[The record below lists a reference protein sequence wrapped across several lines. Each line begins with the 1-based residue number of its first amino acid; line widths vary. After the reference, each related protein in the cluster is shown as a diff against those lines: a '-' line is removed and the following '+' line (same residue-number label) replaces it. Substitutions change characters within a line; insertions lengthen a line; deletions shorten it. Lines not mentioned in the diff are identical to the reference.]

1 MTDIK
6 TAELIHGV
14 ATAYAEL
21 LRRQRATSSG
31 FVSWQDS
38 KRAHEFLWV
47 GSSGEQETL
56 MRNGSAL
63 RVKRDSSLFEGV
75 QKMHATAELNP
86 YEREVFYGYPYV
98 IGRVAGRPV
107 RGPLLTIP
115 VNITVDG
122 SGFQVVADDDVLR
135 VNTLPFRGEEDTAA
149 HQLALARLLEFTPE
163 FPLGN
168 GGAAE
173 FGQHLSREL
182 PDVALNA
189 TLDGRLVDPPTMP
202 NSGSYLELIEQA
214 ALFVAP
220 KSGYFL
226 TSDLETIAEGADSA
240 SEDTAWIRLAARA
253 GDESQAEFE
262 DGAEDSSSIYY
273 PFQSN
278 RSQRRVALLIDHPD
292 TRVVRIE
299 GPPGTGKSQT
309 IANLACHMAATGRSV
324 LITSQK
330 DKALRVVDEKLR
342 ELGLSQL
349 PMTLLRRDAASR
361 KELRERLDAI
371 QKTRPASE
379 AEESAEAVVARYAE
393 TKNEYTLLQPEFAA
407 AIGAEH
413 DYTLSEQ
420 VWKESSGLRRLLASV
435 SLFRKTRRLAKQ
447 VPRATDELA
456 VEASE
461 LRDAM
466 LDQAKQVL
474 EASQEKATAT
484 AQRAERQQIKEFSA
498 ILKRDQTKYKNFS
511 IFDRLKEQPDRARML
526 RKLLPVW
533 IMAPDDVARL
543 FPCQAGLFDL
553 VIVDEASQVDL
564 PSIAPVLHRGK
575 KAVISGDT
583 RQMQPRRFA
592 FLNQQVA
599 SEAWHRHGLNELDPD
614 QWLNP
619 LKESLLTL
627 AAVRAEEDTL
637 LDEHY
642 RCLPPIISFSNERW
656 YGGRLRVMT
665 DETRKQ
671 FGGPEQHI
679 MELHYV
685 EDGTVTVGSQVNERE
700 AEAVVDKLQE
710 MLSHPAYSDASFGV
724 ICLFEE
730 QMTYLQNLIAEQ
742 IDPEEWEAHDL
753 VVVNPDGFQGDERDV
768 VLYSLSFDDEG
779 MKRDA
784 LSQRQREAPHEQ
796 GMLNVAFTR
805 AKDEIHVFHS
815 AAIESFSFADGR
827 PGALTDWLA
836 HCSAASGAPRIH
848 RSSDRI
854 GQSDS
859 QFESDVAAALRRKG
873 YSVTQQYPACGFKID
888 MVVEKDGDQLAV
900 ECDGEYWHHD
910 EHGDLKVEDL
920 ERQAVLERAG
930 WEFIRIPYRRWREL
944 PEQQLARIDEW
955 FRNDPDES
963 GTDNVASV
971 DLEDTDAEWVSPDE
985 HAIVTATLEGM
996 RDEDEVFKRSR
1007 ELLGY
1012 ARMGNRIKGRLQLA
1026 RDALVSRDLLSVEE
1040 REYFVTSEGRR
1051 VDYKVVVR
1059 TPTSSRSRRARG
1071 QSRTMHT
1078 TTCAACGGVAR
1089 VPFKPRGSGPIY
1101 CRTCYWSRRR
1111 RGAA

>member
-1 MTDIK
+1 MNKTK
-6 TAELIHGV
+6 TADLLHGV
-14 ATAYAEL
+14 AAAYAEL
-21 LRRQRATSSG
+21 LRRQRATSSA

-47 GSSGEQETL
+47 GRSGEQETL
-56 MRNGSAL
+56 MRTGSTL
-63 RVKRDSSLFEGV
+63 RVKRDSPLFESV

-98 IGRVAGRPV
+98 IGRLAGRPI
-107 RGPLLTIP
+107 RGPLFTIP
-115 VNITVDG
+115 VKITVDG
-122 SGFQVVADDDVLR
+122 SGFQVEADDDVLR

-149 HQLALARLLEFTPE
+149 RQLALARLLEYTPE
-163 FPLGN
+163 FPLGH

-173 FGQHLSREL
+173 FTEHLSREL
-182 PDVALNA
+182 PDMALK
-189 TLDGRLVDPPTMP
+189 TRLDGRLVDPPTMP
-202 NSGSYLELIEQA
+202 NDGSYLELVEQA

-220 KSGYFL
+220 KTGYFL
-226 TSDLETIAEGADSA
+226 TSDLEAMATET
-240 SEDTAWIRLAARA
+240 EKEPEETAWMRLVAGA

-262 DGAEDSSSIYY
+262 DGAEDSTSIYY

-278 RSQRRVALLIDHPD
+278 RSQRRVALLVDDPNTHVI
-292 TRVVRIE
+292 RIE

-309 IANLACHMAATGRSV
+309 IANVACHMAATGRSV

-342 ELGLSQL
+342 ALGLSQL

-361 KELRERLDAI
+361 KELRERLEAI

-379 AEESAEAVVARYAE
+379 AEESAEAIAARYAE
-393 TKNEYTLLQPEFAA
+393 TKTEYMLLQPEFAEA
-407 AIGAEH
+407 MEAEH
-413 DYTLSEQ
+413 DYAVAEQ
-420 VWKESSGLRRLLASV
+420 VWKDSNGLRRILASF
-435 SLFRKTRRLAKQ
+435 SFGRKKRRLAKR

-456 VEASE
+456 AEASE

-466 LDQAKQVL
+466 LDQAMQTL

-484 AQRAERQQIKEFSA
+484 ALRAERQQIREFSA
-498 ILKRDQTKYKNFS
+498 LLKRDQTKYKNFS
-511 IFDRLKEQPDRARML
+511 IFDRLKAQPDRARML
-526 RKLLPVW
+526 LKLLPVW

-543 FPCQAGLFDL
+543 FPCQPGLFDL

-564 PSIAPVLHRGK
+564 PSIAPILHRAK
-575 KAVISGDT
+575 KVIISGDT
-583 RQMQPRRFA
+583 HQMQPRRFA
-592 FLNQQVA
+592 FVNQQVA
-599 SEAWHRHGLNELDPD
+599 IQAWHQHGLKALDPD
-614 QWLNP
+614 EWLDP
-619 LKESLLTL
+619 LKQSLLTL
-627 AAVRAEEDTL
+627 AAVKAEEDTL

-656 YGGRLRVMT
+656 YGGRLRIMT

-671 FGGPEQHI
+671 FGDPEQPI
-679 MELHYV
+679 VELHYV
-685 EDGTVTVGSQVNERE
+685 EDGAVTIGSQVNAAE
-700 AEAVVDKLQE
+700 ARAVVDKLQA
-710 MLSHPAYSDASFGV
+710 LISHPAYSDASFGI
-724 ICLFEE
+724 ICLFED
-730 QMTYLQNLIAEQ
+730 QVTFMQDLVAER
-742 IDPEEWEAHDL
+742 IGPDEWEEHDL

-768 VLYSLSFDDEG
+768 VLYSLSFDDDV

-827 PGALTDWLA
+827 AGALTDWLA
-836 HCSAASGAPRIH
+836 HCSAASGVPRIR

-859 QFESDVAAALRRKG
+859 QFESDVAAALRQKG
-873 YSVTQQYPACGFKID
+873 YSVTQQYPACGFSID
-888 MVVEKDGDQLAV
+888 MVVERGGDEVAV

-910 EHGDLKVEDL
+910 EHGELKIEDL

-930 WEFIRIPYRRWREL
+930 WEFIRIPYRRWREG

-955 FRNDPDES
+955 FLDDPEPGMDHEVSGEADE
-963 GTDNVASV
+963 A
-971 DLEDTDAEWVSPDE
+971 EAEWVTSEE
-985 HAIVTATLEGM
+985 HAITTAALEGM

-1012 ARMGNRIKGRLQLA
+1012 SRLGNRIRSRLQLA
-1026 RDALVSRDLLSVEE
+1026 RDTLIDRGLLSVEE
-1040 REYFVTSEGRR
+1040 SEYFLTSRGTKLE
-1051 VDYKVVVR
+1051 YKVAAA
-1059 TPTSSRSRRARG
+1059 TPTYRGSKRR
-1071 QSRTMHT
+1071 SRTMHT

-1101 CRTCYWSRRR
+1101 CSTCYWSRRR
-1111 RGAA
+1111 RASS

>member
-1 MTDIK
+1 MNETK
-6 TAELIHGV
+6 TADLLHGV
-14 ATAYAEL
+14 AAAYAEL
-21 LRRQRATSSG
+21 LRRQRATSSA

-47 GSSGEQETL
+47 GRLGEQETL
-56 MRNGSAL
+56 IRNGSAL
-63 RVKRDSSLFEGV
+63 RVKRDSPLFEGV

-98 IGRVAGRPV
+98 IGRLAGRPV

-115 VNITVDG
+115 VSITVDG
-122 SGFQVVADDDVLR
+122 AGFQVAADDDVIR
-135 VNTLPFRGEEDTAA
+135 VNTLPFRGEDDTAA
-149 HQLALARLLEFTPE
+149 KRLALARLLENTPQ
-163 FPLGN
+163 FPLSI

-173 FGQHLSREL
+173 FSQHLSREL
-182 PDVALNA
+182 PDIDLEAN
-189 TLDGRLVDPPTMP
+189 LDGRLGDPPPMP
-202 NSGSYLELIEQA
+202 NSGSYLKIVEQA

-220 KSGYFL
+220 KTGYFL
-226 TSDLETIAEGADSA
+226 TSDLEAIAEEADIESA
-240 SEDTAWIRLAARA
+240 DTALFRLVAGA
-253 GDESQAEFE
+253 GDEPQAEFE
-262 DGAEDSSSIYY
+262 QGAEDSSPIYY

-278 RSQRRVALLIDHPD
+278 RSQRRVALLVDHPD
-292 TRVVRIE
+292 TRVIRIE

-309 IANLACHMAATGRSV
+309 IANVACHMAATGRTV

-349 PMTLLRRDAASR
+349 PMTLLRRDTASR
-361 KELRERLDAI
+361 KELRERLEAI
-371 QKTRPASE
+371 QKKQPASE
-379 AEESAEAVVARYAE
+379 AEESAEAMTARYAE
-393 TKNEYTLLQPEFAA
+393 TKNEYTLLQPEFAD
-407 AIGAEH
+407 AIEAEH
-413 DYTLSEQ
+413 DYALAEQ
-420 VWKESSGLRRLLASV
+420 EWQESSGLRRILKSF
-435 SLFRKTRRLAKQ
+435 SFRRTKRRLGKQ

-456 VEASE
+456 AEAGE

-466 LDQAKQVL
+466 LDQALQAL

-484 AQRAERQQIKEFSA
+484 ASRRMRQQIREFSA
-498 ILKRDQTKYKNFS
+498 LLRRDQTTHKNFS

-526 RKLLPVW
+526 LKLLPVW

-564 PSIAPVLHRGK
+564 PSITPILHRAK
-575 KAVISGDT
+575 KAIISGDT
-583 RQMQPRRFA
+583 HQMQPRRFA
-592 FLNQQVA
+592 FVNQQVA
-599 SEAWHRHGLNELDPD
+599 IQAWHQHGLKALDPD
-614 QWLNP
+614 ESLNP

-627 AAVRAEEDTL
+627 AAVRAEEDNL

-656 YGGRLRVMT
+656 YGGQLRIMT

-671 FGGPEQHI
+671 FGGPDQPI
-679 MELHYV
+679 VELHYV
-685 EDGTVTVGSQVNERE
+685 EEGAVTMGSQVNVAE
-700 AEAVVDKLQE
+700 ATAVVDKLHAL
-710 MLSHPAYSDASFGV
+710 LSHPAYTDASFGI
-724 ICLFEE
+724 ICLFED
-730 QMTYLQNLIAEQ
+730 QVTFMQDLVAER
-742 IDPEEWEAHDL
+742 IGPDEWEQHDL

-768 VLYSLSFDDEG
+768 VLYSLSFDDDV

-848 RSSDRI
+848 RSGDRI

-859 QFESDVAAALRRKG
+859 QFESDVAAALRQKG
-873 YSVTQQYPACGFKID
+873 YSVTQQYPACGFSID
-888 MVVEKDGDQLAV
+888 MVVGRDGDEVAV

-910 EHGDLKVEDL
+910 EHGDLKIEDL

-944 PEQQLARIDEW
+944 PEQQLKRIDEW
-955 FRNDPDES
+955 FRNEPDDSEMV
-963 GTDNVASV
+963 GEASV
-971 DLEDTDAEWVSPDE
+971 DVEETNAEWVSPEE
-985 HAIVTATLEGM
+985 HAITTAALEGVQ
-996 RDEDEVFKRSR
+996 DEDEVFKRSR

-1012 ARMGNRIKGRLQLA
+1012 SRLGNRIRDRLQVA
-1026 RDALVSRDLLSVEE
+1026 RDSLASRGLLSVEE
-1040 REYFVTSEGRR
+1040 GEYFLTSKGKQLE
-1051 VDYKVVVR
+1051 YKVMVAN
-1059 TPTSSRSRRARG
+1059 PTYRRSRRQG
-1071 QSRTMHT
+1071 KTMHT

-1089 VPFKPRGSGPIY
+1089 VNFKPRGSGPIY

-1111 RGAA
+1111 RGIV